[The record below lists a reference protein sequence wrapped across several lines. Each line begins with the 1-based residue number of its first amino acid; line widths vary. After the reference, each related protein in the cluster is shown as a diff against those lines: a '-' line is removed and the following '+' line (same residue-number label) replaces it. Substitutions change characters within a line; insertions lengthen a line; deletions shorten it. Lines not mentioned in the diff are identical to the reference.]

1 MSDAAL
7 STGSTGWAAVSKDAP
22 ESNSA
27 EAPKPKSFL
36 RRLGRNAER
45 ALAFIGVSVIACH
58 FCFYSSR
65 VVSPSMQPTLEGT
78 NYEEGD
84 RVLTEK
90 VSYLFRQPERWEV
103 IAFRRDSGQVN
114 MKRVAAFPGE
124 TISMKLDG
132 TVVINGRPVPL
143 PETLSH
149 LQYFPIAKL
158 YPGREVKCEDGY
170 FVLGD
175 DSRDSD
181 DSRYEELVRPDRVIG
196 RAWLIV
202 SPTNRFGFVNSSY

>member
-1 MSDAAL
+1 MSDVSIGPSSIAPDDTEPS
-7 STGSTGWAAVSKDAP
+7 STETP
-22 ESNSA
+22 M
-27 EAPKPKSFL
+27 PRSFL
-36 RRLGRNAER
+36 RRLARNLER
-45 ALAFIGVSVIACH
+45 ALALTGLSIIVYHSCLH
-58 FCFYSSR
+58 SSR
-65 VVSPSMQPTLEGT
+65 VVSPSMQPTLQGT
-78 NYEEGD
+78 NYEDGD
-84 RVLTEK
+84 RILTEK
-90 VSYLFRQPERWEV
+90 LSYLFREPQRWEV
-103 IAFRRDSGQVN
+103 IAFRRDSGEIN

-143 PETLSH
+143 PESLSH

-196 RAWLIV
+196 RAWLIL
-202 SPTNRFGFVNSSY
+202 SPANRLGFVNSSY

>member
-1 MSDAAL
+1 MSDS
-7 STGSTGWAAVSKDAP
+7 STESDPSPSATENP
-22 ESNSA
+22 ESVTLDPA
-27 EAPKPKSFL
+27 KTPSFL
-36 RRLGRNAER
+36 RRLCRHLER
-45 ALAFIGVSVIACH
+45 ALALIGLSIIVYH
-58 FCFYSSR
+58 GCFHSSR
-65 VVSPSMQPTLEGT
+65 VVSPSMQPTLLGT
-78 NYEEGD
+78 SYEDGD
-84 RVLTEK
+84 GILTEK
-90 VSYLFRQPERWEV
+90 VSYLFREPQRWEI
-103 IAFRRDSGQVN
+103 IAFRRDSGEIN

-132 TVVINGRPVPL
+132 TVVINGKPVPL
-143 PETLSH
+143 PDSLSH

-158 YPGREVKCEDGY
+158 YPGSEVNCEDGY

-202 SPTNRFGFVNSSY
+202 SPSNRIGFVNSSY

>member
-1 MSDAAL
+1 MSDVSIGSSSIAL
-7 STGSTGWAAVSKDAP
+7 EDSEPTST
-22 ESNSA
+22 
-27 EAPKPKSFL
+27 EAPKPRSFL
-36 RRLGRNAER
+36 RRLARNLER
-45 ALAFIGVSVIACH
+45 ALALTGLSIILYHYCLH
-58 FCFYSSR
+58 SSR
-65 VVSPSMQPTLEGT
+65 VVSPSMQPTLQGT
-78 NYEEGD
+78 NYEDGD
-84 RVLTEK
+84 RILTEK
-90 VSYLFRQPERWEV
+90 LSYLFRKPQRWEV
-103 IAFRRDSGQVN
+103 IAFRRDSGEIN

-132 TVVINGRPVPL
+132 TVVINGKPVPL
-143 PETLSH
+143 PESLSH

-196 RAWLIV
+196 RAWLIL
-202 SPTNRFGFVNSSY
+202 SPANRLGFVNSSY